1 MPKVKKTVK
10 VKGNQLKAGLKAMD
24 KIIDDM
30 IPEMVDV
37 LAYDVEE
44 LQASNKRMGIAIWAL
59 VAYDVFFTAMLLLVI
74 YGNQYLVK

>member
-10 VKGNQLKAGLKAMD
+10 VKGNQLKAGVKAMD

-44 LQASNKRMGIAIWAL
+44 LQASNKRLGYAIWAL
-59 VAYDVFFTAMLLLVI
+59 VAYVVFFTAMFLLVI